1 MKNEDTH
8 VRKYFF
14 PSIGVDTGGTF
25 TDVVIVDVNGNVAI
39 GKSATTPKKL
49 EDGVLNALKDACEK
63 SNFTLDNVLPRAM
76 SFKQGTT
83 IGTNIM
89 INRNGAKTGLITTKG
104 FEDTLHFQR
113 GGGRVAGLQ
122 ESEIRHQAVCRKP
135 EPLVPKSLIYGVTER
150 VDCFA
155 KVIIPL
161 NEEEVVAAVK
171 ELVGKGVEAIAVC
184 LLWSFANPVHEKRI
198 RQIIK
203 EIAPEVYVQIS
214 SEVAPVIKE
223 YGRMNTVAID
233 TYVGPPMI
241 KWYEILAKEIKSRG
255 HDHELLTMQAWG
267 GVMPYSE
274 MSPIGTINSGP
285 AGGVLATK
293 FLAEN
298 LGFKNVVATDVGGT
312 SFEASVIAEWRPV
325 FHHEPLIMRYRVE
338 TPMVE
343 IRSIGAG
350 GGTIAWADDSGRLR
364 VGPVSAGADPG
375 PVCYQIGG
383 TQPTVTDADL
393 LLGYLNDDYFLGGK
407 MRLDKAAALEAY
419 KELGTKVGMD
429 PIEAAAGVFDIQNA
443 HMSDM
448 LRGVVTQRGHDPKD
462 FVVFCFGGGGPLH
475 GSSYGKELGFSKIY
489 MFQQS
494 SVFSA
499 YGIALTDIESY
510 VNYFEHHQMP
520 IDPEVL
526 SSIYKELEEKA
537 YAKMAKMGY
546 DRDMVDINREICMK
560 FGRQVHIETI
570 PIDKKDH
577 YTIKDVEKIY
587 NDFLEHYQKVYG
599 EGAGFVEA
607 GVEVLSYVV
616 RPSITSVKPM
626 LPKHALGTKS
636 SKGALK
642 GKRPVYFSEYGEF
655 RETNIYDYDK
665 LTAGNVI
672 EGAGII
678 ETSTTTMLILPSQ
691 VATVDEYLN
700 VVIEG

>member
-1 MKNEDTH
+1 MEEKH
-8 VRKYFF
+8 FV
-14 PSIGVDTGGTF
+14 IGVDTGGTF
-25 TDVVIVDVNGNVAI
+25 TDVVLVDSSGATTI

-49 EDGVLNALKDACEK
+49 EEGVKNAVKDACEK
-63 SNFTLDNVLPRAM
+63 LNMTLEDVLSKTF

-104 FEDTLHFQR
+104 FEDTLYIQR
-113 GGGRVAGLQ
+113 GGGRVAGLR
-122 ESEIRHQAVCRKP
+122 ESEIRHQAVIRKP
-135 EPLVPKSLIYGVTER
+135 EPFIPKSLIYGVSER

-155 KVIIPL
+155 KIIIPL
-161 NEEEVVAAVK
+161 NEEEVVTAAK
-171 ELVGKGVEAIAVC
+171 ELIGKGVEAIAVC
-184 LLWSFANPVHEKRI
+184 LLWSFANPAHEKRI
-198 RQIIK
+198 KQIIK
-203 EIAPEVYVQIS
+203 DIDSNIYVQIS

-241 KWYEILAKEIKSRG
+241 KWYEVLAKDLKASGYEN
-255 HDHELLTMQAWG
+255 ELLTMQAWG

-293 FLAEN
+293 FIAEN

-393 LLGYLNDDYFLGGK
+393 LLGYLDPKYFLGGK
-407 MRLDKAAALEAY
+407 MELDKAAALEAF
-419 KELGTKVGMD
+419 EALGEKVGMG
-429 PIEAAAGVFDIQNA
+429 PIECAAGVVEIQNA
-443 HMSDM
+443 HMADL

-475 GSSYGKELGFSKIY
+475 GAAYGKELGFSKIY

-510 VNYFEHHQMP
+510 VNYFEHHNMP
-520 IDPEVL
+520 IDPELL
-526 SSIYKELEEKA
+526 SSIYNDLEEKA
-537 YAKMAKMGY
+537 YAKMAKMGFTKN
-546 DRDMVDINREICMK
+546 MVKLNREICMK
-560 FGRQVHIETI
+560 FGRQVHMETI
-570 PIDKKDH
+570 PVESKGR
-577 YTIKDVEKIY
+577 YTKRDIEKITA
-587 NDFLEHYQKVYG
+587 DFLEHYQKVYG

-616 RPSITSVKPM
+616 RPSIESVKPM
-626 LPKHALGTKS
+626 MPKHELGGKS
-636 SKGALK
+636 PQKALK
-642 GKRPVYFSEYGEF
+642 GHREVYFTEYCGF
-655 RETNIYDYDK
+655 KTTDIYDFDR
-665 LTAGNVI
+665 LTAGNSI
-672 EGAGII
+672 EGAAII
-678 ETSTTTMLILPSQ
+678 EASTTTIVVLPDQ

-700 VVIEG
+700 VVIEGKPSNK

>member
-1 MKNEDTH
+1 MKNKH
-8 VRKYFF
+8 FV
-14 PSIGVDTGGTF
+14 IGVDTGGTF
-25 TDVVIVDVNGNVAI
+25 TDVVLVDSNGESTI

-49 EDGVLNALKDACEK
+49 EDGVINAVKDACEK
-63 SNFTLDNVLPRAM
+63 LNMTLEDVLSQTF

-89 INRNGAKTGLITTKG
+89 INRNGVKTGLITTKG
-104 FEDTLHFQR
+104 FEDTLYIQR
-113 GGGRVAGLQ
+113 GGGRVAGLR

-135 EPLVPKSLIYGVTER
+135 VPFIPKSLIYGVSER

-155 KVIIPL
+155 KIVIPL
-161 NEEEVVAAVK
+161 NEEEVVAAVR

-184 LLWSFANPVHEKRI
+184 LLWSFANPAHEQRI
-198 RQIIK
+198 KQIIK
-203 EIAPEVYVQIS
+203 DMAPDVYVQIS

-241 KWYEILAKEIKSRG
+241 KWYDILAKELKTRG
-255 HDHELLTMQAWG
+255 YNNELLTMQAWG

-293 FLAEN
+293 FIAEN

-393 LLGYLNDDYFLGGK
+393 LLGYLDAGYFLGGK
-407 MRLDKAAALEAY
+407 MKLDKDAALEAY
-419 KELGTKVGMD
+419 KELGKKVGLD
-429 PIEAAAGVFDIQNA
+429 PIETAAGVFEIQNA
-443 HMSDM
+443 HMSDL

-499 YGIALTDIESY
+499 YGIALTDVESY
-510 VNYFEHHQMP
+510 VNYFEHHKMP
-520 IDPEVL
+520 VDPEVL
-526 SSIYKELEEKA
+526 SSIYVDLEERA
-537 YAKMAKMGY
+537 YAKMEKMGFT
-546 DRDMVDINREICMK
+546 RDVVKLNREIIMK
-560 FGRQVHIETI
+560 FGRQVHMETI
-570 PIDKKDH
+570 PVENKRH
-577 YTIKDVEKIY
+577 YTRKDIEKII

-607 GVEVLSYVV
+607 GVESLSYVV
-616 RPSITSVKPM
+616 RPSIDSVKPM
-626 LPKHALGTKS
+626 MPKHALGAKS
-636 SKGALK
+636 SKGAIK
-642 GKRPVYFSEYGEF
+642 GTRQVYFKEYGEF
-655 RETNIYDYDK
+655 KETTIYDYGK
-665 LTAGNVI
+665 LSAGNVV

-678 ETSTTTMLILPSQ
+678 ETPTTTMVVLPDQ

>member
-1 MKNEDTH
+1 MNNKH
-8 VRKYFF
+8 FV
-14 PSIGVDTGGTF
+14 IGVDTGGTF
-25 TDVVIVDVNGNVAI
+25 TDVVLVDSSGESTI
-39 GKSATTPKKL
+39 GKSSTTPKKL
-49 EDGVLNALKDACEK
+49 EDGVLNAVQDACEK
-63 SNFTLDNVLPRAM
+63 LNMTLDQVLSQTF

-113 GGGRVAGLQ
+113 GGGRVAGLR

-135 EPLVPKSLIYGVTER
+135 ESFIPKSLIHGVSER

-161 NEEEVVAAVK
+161 NEEEVVTAIK
-171 ELVGKGVEAIAVC
+171 DLVTKGVEAIAVC
-184 LLWSFANPVHEKRI
+184 LLWSFANPAHEKRI
-198 RQIIK
+198 K
-203 EIAPEVYVQIS
+203 EIAKQIAPDLYVQIS

-241 KWYEILAKEIKSRG
+241 KWYEVLAKSLKNKGYEN
-255 HDHELLTMQAWG
+255 ELLTMQAWG

-293 FLAEN
+293 FIAEN

-350 GGTIAWADDSGRLR
+350 GGTIAWADDAGRLR

-375 PVCYQIGG
+375 PACYQIGG
-383 TQPTVTDADL
+383 TEATVTDADL
-393 LLGYLNDDYFLGGK
+393 LLGYLNDGYFLGGK
-407 MRLDKAAALEAY
+407 MKLDKRAALEAY
-419 KELGTKVGMD
+419 ERLGEKVGMD
-429 PIEAAAGVFDIQNA
+429 PIETAAAVFDIQNA
-443 HMSDM
+443 HMSDL

-475 GSSYGKELGFSKIY
+475 GSSYGRELGFSKMY

-499 YGIALTDIESY
+499 YGIALTDVESY
-510 VNYFEHHQMP
+510 VNYFEHHHMP

-526 SSIYKELEEKA
+526 SGIYKSIEDRA
-537 YAKMAKMGY
+537 YAKMAKMGFGK
-546 DRDMVDINREICMK
+546 DVVRLNREICMK
-560 FGRQVHIETI
+560 FGRQVHMETI
-570 PIDKKDH
+570 PVERKDH
-577 YTIKDVEKIY
+577 YSNKDIEKI
-587 NDFLEHYQKVYG
+587 NDDFLAHYQKVYG

-616 RPSITSVKPM
+616 RPSIDSTKPM
-626 LPKHALGTKS
+626 MPSFPLGDKSPKA
-636 SKGALK
+636 ALK
-642 GKRPVYFSEYGEF
+642 GKREMYF
-655 RETNIYDYDK
+655 REYDGFKATDIYDYGK
-665 LTAGNVI
+665 LTAGNFI

-678 ETSTTTMLILPSQ
+678 ETPTTTMLILPGQ

-700 VVIEG
+700 VVVEEA